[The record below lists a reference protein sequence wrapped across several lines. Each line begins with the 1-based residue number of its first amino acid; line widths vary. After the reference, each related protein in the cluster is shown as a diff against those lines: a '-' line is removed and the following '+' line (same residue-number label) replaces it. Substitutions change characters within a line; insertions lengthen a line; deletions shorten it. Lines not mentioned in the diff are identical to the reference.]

1 MGNEITLMI
10 YLLVGGKLERY
21 ILETTLDE
29 TLSESK
35 EEFEKKV
42 MEILYIKR
50 PHLVGKS
57 QFLEIEDL
65 DVTIVD

>member
-1 MGNEITLMI
+1 MSNEITLMI
-10 YLLVGGKLERY
+10 YLLVAEKLERY
-21 ILETTLDE
+21 ILVTTLDE
-29 TLSESK
+29 ILSEND

-65 DVTIVD
+65 DVTIV

>member
-1 MGNEITLMI
+1 MI
-10 YLLVGGKLERY
+10 YLLVGGKLVRY
-21 ILETTLDE
+21 ILATTTHE
-29 TLSESK
+29 TLSEND

-57 QFLEIEDL
+57 QFLELEFL